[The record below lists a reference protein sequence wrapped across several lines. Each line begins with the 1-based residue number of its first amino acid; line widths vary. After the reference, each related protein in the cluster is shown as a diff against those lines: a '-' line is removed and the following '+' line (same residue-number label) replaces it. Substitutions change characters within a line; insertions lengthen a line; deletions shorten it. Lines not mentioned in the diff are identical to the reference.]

1 MTETVTGMS
10 SKILARLLIAI
21 VALLGIIAANYE
33 FLSNLY
39 FNKQL
44 TLVGWT
50 INGAILILFIVGIFR
65 IALML
70 MRYAR
75 EESQLKKFVIHAEDG
90 HEDLLKG
97 LSNKSLVHQR
107 YSAITH
113 LSNQYANIDHAAL
126 ASALVARESTRL
138 SFPRFVHNILILM
151 GVLGTIISLSIAL
164 MGASNLIN
172 VTEGIGGDMGLVIHG
187 MSTAM
192 STTMTAI
199 VCYLFYG
206 YFFIKLTDVQTQVFA
221 SLEQVT
227 TMFMLPQ
234 FAGSED
240 NVMAEVGK
248 LLGSLSEVAREMQH
262 AQVNYSEAGSQLRDI
277 VGKLGSDLNVM
288 TRDMEEMKK
297 ILREG
302 FRLPGDNNRP

>member
-1 MTETVTGMS
+1 MTDMVTGMS
-10 SKILARLLIAI
+10 SRILARLLIAI
-21 VALLGIIAANYE
+21 IVLLGIVAANLD
-33 FLSNLY
+33 FLDRLY
-39 FNKQL
+39 FNEQL

-50 INGAILILFIVGIFR
+50 INGAILALFIVGIIR

-75 EESQLKKFVIHAEDG
+75 EESQLRKFVIHVEDG
-90 HEDLLKG
+90 HADLLKG
-97 LSNKSLVHQR
+97 LNSKSLVYQR
-107 YSAITH
+107 YAAITR
-113 LSNQYANIDHAAL
+113 LGEQYANIDHGAL

-164 MGASNLIN
+164 LGASNLIN

-206 YFFIKLTDVQTQVFA
+206 YFFIKLTDVQTQLFA

-227 TMFMLPQ
+227 TMFMLPR
-234 FAGSED
+234 FAGNEEGII
-240 NVMAEVGK
+240 AEVGK
-248 LLGSLSEVAREMQH
+248 LLGSLSMVAEQMQRVQTDYAAAGSELRAIIGRLGENLDAISGDMREMKH
-262 AQVNYSEAGSQLRDI
+262 
-277 VGKLGSDLNVM
+277 
-288 TRDMEEMKK
+288 

-302 FRLPGDNNRP
+302 FRLPGDSDRS